1 MSSLISY
8 HNRLKGDGDG
18 EDATWYTLTAKV
30 VKLIGKLFPPHC
42 RVFWTCNCNHCYY
55 FLQLIK
61 LLYISVCCRAR
72 TTRHSQGYGGATST
86 SWDQCVR

>member
-8 HNRLKGDGDG
+8 HNRLKGDGDGDGDG

-42 RVFWTCNCNHCYY
+42 RVF
-55 FLQLIK
+55 
-61 LLYISVCCRAR
+61 
-72 TTRHSQGYGGATST
+72 
-86 SWDQCVR
+86 